1 VVALITP
8 LLLLKQVLPA
18 LVVCAVLV
26 LVVLV
31 VRLRWE
37 LMIRLVAMETLL
49 MLMLLLIDAALVV
62 AGVARHLVDKT
73 VVAASAAAVRHPR
86 SSL

>member
-1 VVALITP
+1 
-8 LLLLKQVLPA
+8 
-18 LVVCAVLV
+18 
-26 LVVLV
+26 
-31 VRLRWE
+31 
-37 LMIRLVAMETLL
+37 MIRLVAIETLL

-86 SSL
+86 SSLYPQ